1 VTAFAFGLTSET
13 VKPVPF
19 ALARHRER
27 RQSNREQFAAT
38 CRSCA
43 IFSGSRCPQSQCFPP
58 QRSQEPPRNVHDPPG
73 LVVASLLHIRS
84 LKLLYAAD
92 REWRGTIL
100 VGYFTGARMGNL
112 ARLKWKNLDL
122 VERSLTFVQDKTDAK
137 IKVPIHPDLLEY
149 FQSLK
154 MPADRGKPVFPSL
167 CHLPGPGRN
176 ELSMRFKRLMKRA
189 GMEDGTA
196 KGTAGKAHQKPRPL
210 QPSRISD
217 YPASIGEGFSPAR
230 IARKIIA

>member
-1 VTAFAFGLTSET
+1 MQVVRDLLRFEMPAKSMFPS
-13 VKPVPF
+13 
-19 ALARHRER
+19 
-27 RQSNREQFAAT
+27 AAIP
-38 CRSCA
+38 RA
-43 IFSGSRCPQSQCFPP
+43 
-58 QRSQEPPRNVHDPPG
+58 PRNVHDPPG